1 MDDLIWKQLQYCKR
15 HTEVPD
21 LHSFT
26 VNVRDGISFVEVRT
40 YGECFIETKTRKSAA
55 DEEKTVQW
63 CGTLVAAANRLE
75 MLGADPGTISM

>member
-1 MDDLIWKQLQYCKR
+1 MDEPIWKQLQYCQR
-15 HTEVPD
+15 HRNDPD

-26 VNVRDGISFVEVRT
+26 VNVRDGIAFVEVGT
-40 YGECFIETKTRKSAA
+40 YGECFIETKTQKSAD

-63 CGTLVAAANRLE
+63 CGTLVAAANRLD